1 MTGRSNKFLK
11 RPSNFVNVRAN
22 NIAPFSLSGI
32 SFWQVKKKVKR
43 IFPWNVKKAQ
53 PVDFPFQSLNLCSFP
68 RLDYP
73 LLYTG
78 GRYRECCKL
87 YV

>member
-11 RPSNFVNVRAN
+11 RPRNFVNIRAN

-53 PVDFPFQSLNLCSFP
+53 PVDFPFQSLNLCFFP
-68 RLDYP
+68 RLDYA
-73 LLYTG
+73 LLYAG
-78 GRYRECCKL
+78 GRYREC
-87 YV
+87 